1 MFNYKEDY
9 LVKYIFIHGLGQNS
23 SSWIE
28 TVSFLN
34 REKDILC
41 PDLFSLI
48 KTNEKNYDNLYAS
61 FAEYCNK
68 ISEPLNLC
76 GLSLGGILALN
87 YTIDCPQKINSL
99 VLIGTQYKIPKIVF
113 NIQTTIFKILP
124 KSIFNK
130 MGLQKRDII
139 ELASSMKKLDFSN
152 VLNKIN
158 CTSLIICGKKDKL
171 NMKPAKYLTENIK
184 NAKIKI
190 IENTGHTINTEN
202 PKGLA
207 LELNEFYK

>member
-76 GLSLGGILALN
+76 GLSLCGILALN
-87 YTIDCPQKINSL
+87 YAIDYPQKVISF
-99 VLIGTQYKIPKIVF
+99 VLIGTQYKIPKIIF
-113 NIQTTIFKILP
+113 NIQTAIFKILP

-139 ELASSMKKLDFSN
+139 ELVSSMKKLDFTN
-152 VLNKIN
+152 TIFKIN
-158 CTSLIICGKKDKL
+158 CT
-171 NMKPAKYLTENIK
+171 
-184 NAKIKI
+184 
-190 IENTGHTINTEN
+190 H
-202 PKGLA
+202 
-207 LELNEFYK
+207 